1 MSQQVLLPSL
11 PGNAH
16 DPGVAGLLGHL
27 PKPPE
32 WTQVQSSRSLLRV
45 ARPCLYENLAHK
57 HCHPLG
63 YLGPLRDGYVW
74 LSVYFV
80 VHRHIQPHSGVRGL
94 T

>member
-1 MSQQVLLPSL
+1 MSEQVLLPSL
-11 PGNAH
+11 PWHAH

-27 PKPPE
+27 PKLPE
-32 WTQVQSSRSLLRV
+32 STQVQSSRSLLRV
-45 ARPCLYENLAHK
+45 ARPYLYENLTHK

-63 YLGPLRDGYVW
+63 YLALLLDGHVR

-80 VHRHIQPHSGVRGL
+80 VHRHVQPHWGVRGL